1 MDFEDLFLFLTMND
15 SLMKAPS
22 QKSAKDQQAKYE
34 TVNDDLLKLLI

>member
-15 SLMKAPS
+15 SLMKAP